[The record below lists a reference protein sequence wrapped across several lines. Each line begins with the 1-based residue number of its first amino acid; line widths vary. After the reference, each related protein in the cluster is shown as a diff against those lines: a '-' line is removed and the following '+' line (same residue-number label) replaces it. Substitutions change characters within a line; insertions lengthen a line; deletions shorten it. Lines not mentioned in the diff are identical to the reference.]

1 MRRARLKVKDGCYHI
16 VSRINGKR
24 FLIDDKEKSELL
36 SAIRAAADFSG
47 VEVFTYAMMTNHS
60 HLLVR
65 VPKKR
70 EVNDNELCRRVRS
83 LYGDDRAEKVF
94 KKWDNWEFFGLF
106 AKVNDEKARLRAR
119 MYDLSQFCKTFKETY
134 TQGYNK
140 RTGNTGTIWEG
151 RFKSNL
157 VEPSARAL
165 LAVAAYIHLNPVRA
179 NMADTPDAAK
189 WTGFGDAVAG
199 DVAAKLGLIALITL
213 IDQANQGPAKWSHV
227 RGVFN
232 HIHLGRMAVDGRE
245 QPASTKGAGS
255 AAANQLKPLLMRR
268 TSDFLNGAALGSPA
282 FLRRV
287 ALMLPERRNRK
298 PPGVFDDRP
307 ALGLSSALG
316 VRGA

>member
-1 MRRARLKVKDGCYHI
+1 MRRARLKIEDGCYHI

-24 FLIDDKEKSELL
+24 FLIDDKEKAELI

-47 VEVFTYAMMTNHS
+47 VEIYTYAIMDNHF

-65 VPKKR
+65 VQKPRK
-70 EVNDNELCRRVRS
+70 VDDSELRLRVRA
-83 LYGDDRAEKVF
+83 LYGDSRADKVF
-94 KKWDNWEFFGLF
+94 KKWENWEFFGLF
-106 AKVNDEKARLRAR
+106 AKVDDEKTRLRAR

-140 RTGNTGTIWEG
+140 RTENTGTIWEG

-157 VEPSARAL
+157 VEPSSRAL

-179 NMADTPDAAK
+179 QIVETPDEAK
-189 WTGFGDAVAG
+189 WTGFGAAISG
-199 DVAAKLGLIALITL
+199 DEASKNGLKSLISL
-213 IDQANQGPAKWSHV
+213 IDHTNPGPAKWSHV

-232 HIHLGRMAVDGRE
+232 HVHQGRMAIDGKATADR
-245 QPASTKGAGS
+245 AHGGGNAI
-255 AAANQLKPLLMRR
+255 ANALKPLLMRR
-268 TSDFLNGAALGSPA
+268 TSDFLHGAALGSPA

-287 ALMLPERRNRK
+287 ALLLPDRTNQK
-298 PPGVFDDRP
+298 PPGVFDDCP